1 MMKIYVLKTIKN
13 IFQFFFIYQNIKKV
27 FISGIKKTIKIFIN
41 EEEMRSSI
49 YNIYLLINSNLL
61 IN

>member
-27 FISGIKKTIKIFIN
+27 FISGTKKTIKNFMN
-41 EEEMRSSI
+41 EEETRSSV